1 MFTNIKRCC
10 IVLRYQEI
18 SINNETKYERC
29 FSESNKCSAQFAIPV
44 CVDLQMKFNSIV
56 IPPAKDEGS
65 SIISVDLSTDY
76 LCGDDIEYHFIGEY
90 CYKINL
96 HETNWAEEKS
106 QCQHDN
112 AMLFLPKNEIALNL
126 IKIVT
131 STST

>member
-1 MFTNIKRCC
+1 
-10 IVLRYQEI
+10 
-18 SINNETKYERC
+18 
-29 FSESNKCSAQFAIPV
+29 
-44 CVDLQMKFNSIV
+44 
-56 IPPAKDEGS
+56 EGS

-112 AMLFLPKNEIALNL
+112 AIYTSSGIVNIGVIYDNQTSMKIQNNANDGKTSMKNSISPVIHNIGER
-126 IKIVT
+126 VFDE
-131 STST
+131 